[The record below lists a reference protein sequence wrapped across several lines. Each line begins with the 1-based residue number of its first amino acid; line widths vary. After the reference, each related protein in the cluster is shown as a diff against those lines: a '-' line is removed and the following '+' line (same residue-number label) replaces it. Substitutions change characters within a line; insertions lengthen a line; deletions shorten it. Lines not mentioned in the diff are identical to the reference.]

1 MISGNTTPNGQ
12 TIFNP
17 NNNSEQSKQLIS
29 NNKKTNNN
37 NKKVTFNKNVEVIK
51 VENYKKYNKLYTFR
65 EEEELNDLYEI
76 DNGKEYPEINENKFK
91 NLRGSINF
99 GSNFFN
105 GQNEYN
111 NYYNNNNNY
120 NNNYKY
126 KKNEKSDCCCILF

>member
-1 MISGNTTPNGQ
+1 MINGNTTPNDQ

-17 NNNSEQSKQLIS
+17 NNNSQQSKQLKS
-29 NNKKTNNN
+29 NNKKYNNN

-76 DNGKEYPEINENKFK
+76 DNGKEYPEINDNKFR

-99 GSNFFN
+99 SSNNFFN

-111 NYYNNNNNY
+111 NYYNNY

-126 KKNEKSDCCCILF
+126 KKDEKSDCCCIVF